1 MLFDSWLRLTIKCIL
16 QTLRQPLHISK
27 KIKYNQL
34 AKKGEKMVPIKCSIK
49 KTIKGRKRM
58 EDKHGNKE
66 QGQQI

>member
-49 KTIKGRKRM
+49 GRKRM